1 MARTRTILTRFVLLT
16 AAVLALDACSVL
28 GSSRSAM
35 PSRGGI
41 AAGETITVEPNQN
54 IYAIAQK
61 HNVSMRELIVLND
74 LKPPYNI
81 RTGQSITLPATGET
95 FSGSLKPPTAAPRD
109 HVEKSDL
116 APIAPAAVSRE
127 VLEPPAQVQQPPQ
140 PQTPI
145 GLSPFSPTT
154 VQPQSTLKP
163 PTTDPVHA
171 LNQPVPAQRPVATTT
186 TASQAAAN
194 VVDAAIDMKWPVQG
208 TILSSY
214 GAKGAGLNN
223 DGINIGAPKGA
234 PVVAAATG
242 TVVYAGNEMK
252 GFGNLVLIRHQS
264 DWVTAYAHL
273 DRVMVKK
280 DSIVSRGDMIGT
292 VGKTGNVSSPQLH
305 FETRQNG
312 KPVDPAQVIKQ

>member
-1 MARTRTILTRFVLLT
+1 MARTAPFITRFVLL
-16 AAVLALDACSVL
+16 AAMVLALDACSVL
-28 GSSRSAM
+28 GSSRTNM
-35 PSRGGI
+35 PTRSGI
-41 AAGETITVEPNQN
+41 AAGETITVAPDQN

-81 RTGQSITLPATGET
+81 RPGQSIVLPASGET
-95 FSGSLKPPTAAPRD
+95 FSGSLKPPAAAPRD
-109 HVEKSDL
+109 FVEKTDL

-127 VLEPPAQVQQPPQ
+127 VLQAPTPVQQPQAPASYA
-140 PQTPI
+140 PPA
-145 GLSPFSPTT
+145 PTT
-154 VQPQSTLKP
+154 LQPQSSLKP
-163 PTTDPVHA
+163 PTIDPVHA

-208 TILSSY
+208 TILSNF

-280 DSIVSRGDMIGT
+280 DSIVSKGDMIGT